1 MADLYLWRSA
11 FGNVRANRFP
21 IMPSI
26 VLYLLSIVACG
37 GLGAVL
43 GWAVAGSIGLTGTPM
58 ALVAAVVAMVVA
70 TLLWI
75 AGAALL
81 GGKR

>member
-1 MADLYLWRSA
+1 MADLYLRGYA
-11 FGNVRANRFP
+11 FGNVRAFRFP
-21 IMPSI
+21 TMPSI

-37 GLGAVL
+37 GIGAVL

-58 ALVAAVVAMVVA
+58 ALVAAFIAMIAA

-81 GGKR
+81 GKRR

>member
-1 MADLYLWRSA
+1 MADLYLCASA
-11 FGNVRANRFP
+11 FGNVRAIRFP
-21 IMPSI
+21 TMPSI
-26 VLYLLSIVACG
+26 VLYILSIVACG
-37 GLGAVL
+37 SIGAVL

-58 ALVAAVVAMVVA
+58 ALVAAFVAMIAA

-81 GGKR
+81 SRKR